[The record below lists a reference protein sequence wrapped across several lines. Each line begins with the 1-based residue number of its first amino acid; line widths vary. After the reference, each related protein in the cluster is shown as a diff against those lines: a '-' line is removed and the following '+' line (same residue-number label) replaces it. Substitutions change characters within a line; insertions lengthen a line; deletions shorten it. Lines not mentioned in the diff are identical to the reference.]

1 MLQATVDRFEE
12 NFAIVSFPNGDTLT
26 IHIDDLPNDTT
37 EGSILYFNPS
47 LELEELPK
55 EQLKDATDQD
65 DLAKTI
71 LNQILKTG

>member
-26 IHIDDLPNDTT
+26 IHIDDLPNDTA

-47 LELEELPK
+47 LEMIEQPK
-55 EQLKDATDQD
+55 ESVTQEN
-65 DLAKTI
+65 LAKTI
-71 LNQILKTG
+71 LNQILKKS